1 METIQHWLPTAV
13 AIVLLAG
20 IASVGLV
27 VFRVPA
33 PWSVITA
40 IARAALQLALLSLI
54 LTGILGDPLWVA
66 VGLVVMFVAAVLTA
80 GRRARASAR
89 ATGGIAVAMLAGPLV
104 VMTIVFATGALELS
118 PRYALAIGGIV
129 IGNTMTIA
137 ILTHR
142 IFFTTVNDHWDEVEG
157 WLALGATPRRSTI
170 DLARAAIRTAL
181 LPSIDQTR
189 TTGIV
194 VLPGAFV
201 GAVFAGASPLEAGR
215 FQLVVLASIL
225 AAGVLTAGVLTQ
237 LIGAVSVKPGPAEK
251 SPATGEGQ
259 RGFRTPPGT

>member
-1 METIQHWLPTAV
+1 METIQHWLPTALAIALLTAIAV
-13 AIVLLAG
+13 AGLLA
-20 IASVGLV
+20 
-27 VFRVPA
+27 FRVPA
-33 PWSVITA
+33 PWSVATA
-40 IARAALQLALLSLI
+40 IGRAALQLAALSLV
-54 LTGILGDPLWVA
+54 LTGIIGDARWVA
-66 VGLVVMFVAAVLTA
+66 VGLGVMFVAAVLTA
-80 GRRARASAR
+80 ARRARANAR
-89 ATGGIAVAMLAGPLV
+89 RTLAIAVAMLTGPLV
-104 VMTIVFATGALELS
+104 VMTIVFATGSLELS

-137 ILTHR
+137 ILTDR

-170 DLARAAIRTAL
+170 DLARSAIRTAL

-215 FQLVVLASIL
+215 FQLVVLAGIL
-225 AAGVLTAGVLTQ
+225 AAGVLTASVLSQ
-237 LIGAVSVKPGPAEK
+237 FIGPVMVRPGQNEK